1 MKKTYLIFSAVL
13 VVLILAFSFTRT
25 YLHSLED
32 EAKWKQRTAAI
43 HAELDSLERE
53 MQSRFNESKAFSSMP
68 SGGQKPQRVQT
79 KPESTLVTPAPAK
92 PVTEEP
98 MKVKS
103 EEKTDLAAAADNL
116 AVAPTPD
123 ELAIYRFY
131 VQRRLSL
138 PSIMS
143 AYELRM
149 AKEQILADLGQSYG
163 VTAEQV
169 LKIVDKVYE
178 YRRKGN
184 SN

>member
-13 VVLILAFSFTRT
+13 VVLILAFSFTKT
-25 YLHSLED
+25 YLRSLED

-53 MQSRFNESKAFSSMP
+53 IQSRFDESKAFSSVP
-68 SGGQKPQRVQT
+68 NDSQKQHEVQM
-79 KPESTLVTPAPAK
+79 KPESTLVAPAPIE
-92 PVTEEP
+92 PVSEEP

-103 EEKTDLAAAADNL
+103 EKKTDLAAAADNM
-116 AVAPTPD
+116 AAAPTPD
-123 ELAIYRFY
+123 ELVIYRLY

-163 VTAEQV
+163 ITAEQV

-184 SN
+184 GN

>member
-13 VVLILAFSFTRT
+13 VVLILAFSFTKT

-32 EAKWKQRTAAI
+32 EAKWKQRTEAI

-53 MQSRFNESKAFSSMP
+53 MQSRFNESKAFGSVPNGS
-68 SGGQKPQRVQT
+68 QKPQEVQR
-79 KPESTLVTPAPAK
+79 KPESSLVTPAPAK
-92 PVTEEP
+92 PFSEEP
-98 MKVKS
+98 LQVKS
-103 EEKTDLAAAADNL
+103 EEKIDLAVAADNI
-116 AVAPTPD
+116 AAEPTPD

-149 AKEQILADLGQSYG
+149 AKEQILADIGRSYG
-163 VTAEQV
+163 ITAEQV

>member
-13 VVLILAFSFTRT
+13 VALILTFSFTKT

-32 EAKWKQRTAAI
+32 EAKWKKRTAAI

-53 MQSRFNESKAFSSMP
+53 MQSRFNESKAFSSVP
-68 SGGQKPQRVQT
+68 SGSQKPQEVQT

-92 PVTEEP
+92 PVSEEP
-98 MKVKS
+98 MKVMS
-103 EEKTDLAAAADNL
+103 GEKTDLGAAADNM
-116 AVAPTPD
+116 AAAPTPD
-123 ELAIYRFY
+123 ELALYRFY

-138 PSIMS
+138 PSVMS
-143 AYELRM
+143 AYDLRM
-149 AKEQILADLGQSYG
+149 AKEQIQADLGRSYG
-163 VTAEQV
+163 ITAEQV

>member
-13 VVLILAFSFTRT
+13 VVLVLAFSFTKT

-53 MQSRFNESKAFSSMP
+53 IQSRFDESKAFGSVPDDS
-68 SGGQKPQRVQT
+68 QKQQEVQT
-79 KPESTLVTPAPAK
+79 KPESTVVIPAPDK
-92 PVTEEP
+92 PVSDEP

-103 EEKTDLAAAADNL
+103 EKTDLAAAADDT
-116 AVAPTPD
+116 AAEPTAD
-123 ELAIYRFY
+123 ELAIYRLY

-138 PSIMS
+138 PSVIT
-143 AYELRM
+143 AYKLRM
-149 AKEQILADLGQSYG
+149 AKEQIQADLGRSYG
-163 VTAEQV
+163 ITAEQV

>member
-1 MKKTYLIFSAVL
+1 MKKTYLLFSVVL
-13 VVLILAFSFTRT
+13 IVLILAFSFTKT

-53 MQSRFNESKAFSSMP
+53 IQSRFDESKAFDSMP
-68 SGGQKPQRVQT
+68 IDSQKQQEAEVR
-79 KPESTLVTPAPAK
+79 PESTLATPATPK
-92 PVTEEP
+92 PVSEEP
-98 MKVKS
+98 MQVAS
-103 EEKTDLAAAADNL
+103 EKKTDLAVAADNMT
-116 AVAPTPD
+116 AEPTPD
-123 ELAIYRFY
+123 ELVIYRLY

-138 PSIMS
+138 PSVIS
-143 AYELRM
+143 AYDLRM
-149 AKEQILADLGQSYG
+149 AKEQIQADLGRSYG
-163 VTAEQV
+163 ITAEQV

>member
-13 VVLILAFSFTRT
+13 VVLILAFSFTKT

-43 HAELDSLERE
+43 HADLDSLERE
-53 MQSRFNESKAFSSMP
+53 MQSRFAESRAFSSVP
-68 SGGQKPQRVQT
+68 DDSQKQQENQME
-79 KPESTLVTPAPAK
+79 PESTVVIPAPAK
-92 PVTEEP
+92 PISDKP
-98 MKVKS
+98 RKVRS
-103 EEKTDLAAAADNL
+103 EKTDLAAAADNL
-116 AVAPTPD
+116 AAEPTAD
-123 ELAIYRFY
+123 ELALYRLY

-138 PSIMS
+138 PSVMS
-143 AYELRM
+143 AYDLRM
-149 AKEQILADLGQSYG
+149 AKEQIQADLGRSYG
-163 VTAEQV
+163 ITDEQV

>member
-1 MKKTYLIFSAVL
+1 MKKTYLIFSSVL
-13 VVLILAFSFTRT
+13 VALILTFSFTKS

-32 EAKWKQRTAAI
+32 EAKWKQRTTAI

-53 MQSRFNESKAFSSMP
+53 MQSRFNESKAFNSVPSS
-68 SGGQKPQRVQT
+68 SQKPQEVQT
-79 KPESTLVTPAPAK
+79 KPESTLVTPATAK
-92 PVTEEP
+92 PVSEES
-98 MKVKS
+98 VKALS
-103 EEKTDLAAAADNL
+103 REKTDLGAAADNI
-116 AVAPTPD
+116 AVEPTPD

-138 PSIMS
+138 PSVIS
-143 AYELRM
+143 AYDLRM
-149 AKEQILADLGQSYG
+149 AKEQIQADLGRSYG
-163 VTAEQV
+163 ITAEQV